1 MALESATNHRV
12 HHTCSKQKQ
21 HNVTWLWTQPIPGK
35 EARRVFLDITF
46 AQEEQQSAETYPD
59 TKFNVYLLETHPRLS
74 IRRKLVSKLGLAVPP
89 GKHFPP
95 EYLFPEVKLTKIRE
109 QLNSVTQMNLG
120 TIPGSPFYLLIEYLG
135 PCLFLGSFRI
145 YFRKCPAGVAGLARY
160 PTMAG
165 GSGVVNG
172 SCVENAKTK
181 DQLKQV
187 CNEDGTWGPLSGQ
200 CICDMG
206 FENTET
212 KCEACKI
219 GFFKPLLENA
229 ACRKCAPF
237 SHSKV
242 EGSALCQCL
251 DSYYRKE
258 SDPWE
263 LGCTRPPSAPE
274 NATLL
279 LNGSQATLMWDPPT
293 DWGHRHDGNYWI
305 SCSSNPQ
312 GNSTVLF
319 PCQHLIYT
327 PGQSGLLQN
336 WVYVGPLSP
345 CVEYHFQIEAVN
357 GMSEKGKGAFTTVT
371 VQLRENSCTTTEYM
385 IGQRSSHPAGRQQ
398 LTALIS
404 SIICG
409 SLLLVLIVAGVI
421 VWHRKQAKL
430 CNSELG
436 VPPMLSST
444 VTYRRREEDM
454 TLWGLP
460 IQKDLKEKLKDVMV
474 ERTKLILGCQLGS
487 GEFGS
492 VYLGILQR
500 MNGPNMQVAVK
511 TMKVGVYT
519 SSEMTLFLH
528 EAALMRD
535 FSHPNVLQLLGISF
549 DHVGGETAPVPM
561 VILPFMKH
569 GDLRSFLLATRHR
582 NIPVHVPMQTQLQ
595 FMVDIAAGMDYLA
608 RKGFLHRDLAARNCM
623 LQDNL
628 KVCVADFGLSKKM
641 YSSDY
646 YRQAVTARMP
656 VKWMAIESIAES
668 IYSSK
673 TDVWSF
679 GVTMWEIVSQGKTPY
694 PGIQNHE
701 VYDFLQDG
709 HRLKKL
715 PDCPDMLYNVMYSC
729 WLETPNHRP
738 SFSELHRIL
747 MDLYSW
753 LAPSTEE
760 VEKNWYMNSGLLQET
775 QETPAAPI
783 QQEIVEEEV
792 DGQAGNPYH
801 MRSQTPSGTA
811 NMKLSAEV

>member
-1 MALESATNHRV
+1 MALESATSHRV
-12 HHTCSKQKQ
+12 YHTCSQLKQ
-21 HNVTWLWTQPIPGK
+21 HSVTWLWTQPLLGR
-35 EARRVFLDITF
+35 EAQKVFLDIIF
-46 AQEEQQSAETYPD
+46 AQEEEQSIKTYLD
-59 TKFNVYLLETHPRLS
+59 TKFNVYLLGTHPRLS
-74 IRRKLVSKLGLAVPP
+74 IGRQLESELGTSVPL

-95 EYLFPEVKLTKIRE
+95 EYLSPKVQLTKIRK

-145 YFRKCPAGVAGLARY
+145 YFRKCPSGVVGLARY

-172 SCVENAKTK
+172 SCVENAQSQ
-181 DQLKQV
+181 DQLSRV

-200 CICDMG
+200 CFCDVG
-206 FENTET
+206 YENTET

-219 GFFKPLLENA
+219 GFFKPLLENTS
-229 ACRKCAPF
+229 CRKCAPY

-242 EGSALCQCL
+242 KGSAHCQCL
-251 DSYYRKE
+251 DSYYRKQ

-274 NATLL
+274 NVTFL
-279 LNGSQATLMWDPPT
+279 LNGSQATLKWDPPT
-293 DWGHRHDGNYWI
+293 YWGHRHDGNYWI
-305 SCSSNPQ
+305 SCSSNLE
-312 GNSTVLF
+312 GNLTVLL
-319 PCQHLIYT
+319 PCQHIIYT

-357 GMSEKGKGAFTTVT
+357 GVSEKGKGTFTMVT
-371 VQLRENSCTTTEYM
+371 IQLRANSCTTTESL
-385 IGQRSSHPAGRQQ
+385 IGQPSWHPTNHQQ
-398 LTALIS
+398 QTALIS
-404 SIICG
+404 STICV
-409 SLLLVLIVAGVI
+409 SLLLFLTLAGVI
-421 VWHRKQAKL
+421 IWYRKRAKL
-430 CNSELG
+430 CNSEQEGPL
-436 VPPMLSST
+436 MLPST
-444 VTYRRREEDM
+444 VTYHHWEEDM
-454 TLWGLP
+454 TLWGLS
-460 IQKDLKEKLKDVMV
+460 IQRDLKEKLKDFMV
-474 ERTKLILGCQLGS
+474 ERSRLILGCQLGS

-492 VYLGILQR
+492 VYLGILRQV
-500 MNGPNMQVAVK
+500 NGPNMQVAVK

-519 SSEMTLFLH
+519 SVEMTSFLH

-549 DHVGGETAPVPM
+549 DPVGEEKTPLPM

-582 NIPVHVPMQTQLQ
+582 YIPVHVPKQTQLQ
-595 FMVDIAAGMDYLA
+595 FMTDIAAGMDYLA
-608 RKGFLHRDLAARNCM
+608 GKGFLHRDLAARNCM
-623 LQDNL
+623 LQENL
-628 KVCVADFGLSKKM
+628 RVCVADFGLSKNI
-641 YSSDY
+641 YNSDY

-668 IYSSK
+668 VYSSK
-673 TDVWSF
+673 SDVWSF
-679 GVTMWEIVSQGKTPY
+679 GITMWEIVSQGKTPY

-709 HRLKKL
+709 HRLKKP

-747 MDLYSW
+747 LHLCSW
-753 LAPSTEE
+753 VAPITEE
-760 VEKNWYMNSGLLQET
+760 VETNWYINSDLQQEI

-783 QQEIVEEEV
+783 QPEIVKEEE
-792 DGQAGNPYH
+792 DGQAGNPYY
-801 MRSQTPSGTA
+801 MGP
-811 NMKLSAEV
+811 